1 MDALSFDNKRKE
13 AMITLF
19 ISFFIIIGTVM
30 LFVDIADDI
39 LEKEKF
45 EIDKFFQH
53 ISWIEQENA
62 LHQVMSLVTEAGS
75 VLFLVIASAL
85 VVVSMFLTK
94 KSKWMIIFFVIN
106 MIGISTMTSVLKEIF
121 QRDRPSINAQ
131 YDGIG
136 FSFPSGH
143 STGSVAFYGFILY
156 LLWRSNIKQW
166 LKWLL
171 IFISGLLAVMIPF
184 SRVVLGVHY
193 FTDILAGMA
202 LALAWLTLCILV
214 LEFLSR
220 RISS

>member
-1 MDALSFDNKRKE
+1 
-13 AMITLF
+13 
-19 ISFFIIIGTVM
+19 
-30 LFVDIADDI
+30 
-39 LEKEKF
+39 
-45 EIDKFFQH
+45 
-53 ISWIEQENA
+53 
-62 LHQVMSLVTEAGS
+62 
-75 VLFLVIASAL
+75 
-85 VVVSMFLTK
+85 
-94 KSKWMIIFFVIN
+94 IFFVIN
-106 MIGISTMTSVLKEIF
+106 MIGISTMTSVLKEF
-121 QRDRPSINAQ
+121 FKRDRPSINAQ
-131 YDGIG
+131 YDGTG

-184 SRVVLGVHY
+184 SRVILGVHY

-220 RISS
+220 RTSS